1 MSYGLQVCS
10 DAEVGSSQSSYSC
23 TPKIICDL
31 YHVHYIKETTFI
43 YIHIYVLYVIYVLS
57 SGTNSQKFG
66 AQNSG
71 NKRKKAIF
79 RRLSRLQACF
89 QIQLF
94 LFGECHG
101 YKPVSKIY
109 DIRSS
114 IHFCFSGFLLSGPSE
129 VLAHLS
135 CLPWQTKLSFSVL
148 CQRIQS

>member
-57 SGTNSQKFG
+57 SGTNSRNFG

-71 NKRKKAIF
+71 NKRKKRF
-79 RRLSRLQACF
+79 
-89 QIQLF
+89 
-94 LFGECHG
+94 FGDCHG
-101 YKPVSKIY
+101 YKPAFKSSFFCSESVTATSLCRKYMISDLRYIFASAVFCSSDSSVSPPPCIAHN
-109 DIRSS
+109 SS
-114 IHFCFSGFLLSGPSE
+114 CPRQMLVSLWSLH
-129 VLAHLS
+129 
-135 CLPWQTKLSFSVL
+135 
-148 CQRIQS
+148 